1 MYIVKKNEFGYNDV
15 DDDFVVFNLVT
26 GSYSLLNT
34 SSKEIWLFIKDN
46 EKVTVEQIIEH
57 LLNIYEIEKS
67 ELTEDVNTILKLMLE
82 QGLVCEE

>member
-15 DDDFVVFNLVT
+15 DNDFVVFNLIT

-34 SSKEIWLFIKDN
+34 TSKEIWLFIKEN
-46 EKVTVEQIIEH
+46 EKATVEQIIKY
-57 LLNIYEIEKS
+57 LLNIYEIDKDQ
-67 ELTEDVNTILKLMLE
+67 LTEDVNAILKLMLE

>member
-15 DDDFVVFNLVT
+15 DNDFVVFNLIT

-34 SSKEIWLFIKDN
+34 TSKEIWLFIKEN
-46 EKVTVEQIIEH
+46 EKATVEQIIKY
-57 LLNIYEIEKS
+57 LLNIYEIDKEQ
-67 ELTEDVNTILKLMLE
+67 LTEDVNAILKLMLE

>member
-15 DDDFVVFNLVT
+15 DNDFVVFNLIT

-34 SSKEIWLFIKDN
+34 TSKEIWLFIKEN
-46 EKVTVEQIIEH
+46 EKVTVEQIIKY
-57 LLNIYEIEKS
+57 LLNIYEIDKDQ
-67 ELTEDVNTILKLMLE
+67 LTEDVNAILKLMLE